1 VIKALSS
8 IILNLM
14 LVSLILLG
22 GVSSFAQQA
31 EDPESPAEV
40 PEKEANPVKTTP
52 VKKSKSETKAK
63 NKDDKPPDIFVPSEE
78 ISEDL
83 SVSFPEDI

>member
-1 VIKALSS
+1 
-8 IILNLM
+8 M

-31 EDPESPAEV
+31 EDPKSPAV
-40 PEKEANPVKTTP
+40 APGKETNPVKTTP
-52 VKKSKSETKAK
+52 VKESKSETKAK
-63 NKDDKPPDIFVPSEE
+63 NTDNKPPDIFVPSEE